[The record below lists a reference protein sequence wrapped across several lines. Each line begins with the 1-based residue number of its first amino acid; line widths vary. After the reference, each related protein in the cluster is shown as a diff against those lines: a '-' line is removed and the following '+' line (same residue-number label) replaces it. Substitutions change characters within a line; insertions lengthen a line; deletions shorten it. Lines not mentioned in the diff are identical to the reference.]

1 MQRLATWSKLRF
13 GVEAMKA
20 TALVAALIAT
30 AVALPAI
37 GQGTVRPASTG
48 LPIARWIFQARS

>member
-30 AVALPAI
+30 AVATSIDEGRFEAITSPA
-37 GQGTVRPASTG
+37 GG
-48 LPIARWIFQARS
+48 LGG